1 MKKKMGFNFPW
12 LTLKAP
18 GCIPEL
24 RSRFRRTSRTSMAVG
39 SVGSAASWFSM
50 RIRSCRSGSRR
61 RASSSMEEMKL
72 LERSI
77 LFSFAKGT
85 GQNKETG
92 THHLPGSLPEPSL
105 SVQELL
111 ASSTCIRSKPEGI
124 TLHYPGKSL
133 GVCNPFPWSTVLC
146 GLAWKKPFLGVKPT
160 GIPGS
165 ISLPSISLC
174 KRTLK
179 FREADS
185 N

>member
-1 MKKKMGFNFPW
+1 MKKKKGFNFPW

-92 THHLPGSLPEPSL
+92 TRHLPGSLPEPVVACSL
-105 SVQELL
+105 PLSAGAASQLHLHQVQTRRNNL
-111 ASSTCIRSKPEGI
+111 
-124 TLHYPGKSL
+124 TLS
-133 GVCNPFPWSTVLC
+133 
-146 GLAWKKPFLGVKPT
+146 WK
-160 GIPGS
+160 IPGS
-165 ISLPSISLC
+165 LQSFPLEFCPVWTGLEEAF
-174 KRTLK
+174 
-179 FREADS
+179 FRGKT
-185 N
+185 NRNPWIHLTPIY